1 MICFPNAKINLG
13 LSIVGKRPDGYH
25 DLETIFYPV
34 PLCDALE
41 IVGAETDSLRCSGM
55 TLDSDSENNLV
66 LKALRSLRKKY
77 TIPPLAVYLRKA
89 IPFGAG
95 LGGGSADA
103 AFMLK
108 LVSEYYR
115 LSVSDDELEEIAS
128 GIGADCAFFIRNRP
142 VKASGIGNIFEPI
155 DLSLGSYTL
164 YIVKPDVFVSTKDAY
179 SMVKPSQPMH
189 SLDEIIRLPVS
200 EWKDVLKND
209 FETSVFS
216 HFPMIGEIK
225 DELYAQGAVY
235 ASMSGSG
242 SAVFGLFE
250 HDISLSFPGCF
261 VWKGKTK

>member
-1 MICFPNAKINLG
+1 MLFRSNVKINLG

-25 DLETIFYPV
+25 DLKTIFYPV

-41 IVGAETDSLRCSGM
+41 IVGAETDSLQCSGM

-115 LSVSDDELEEIAS
+115 LSISDDELEEIACRE
-128 GIGADCAFFIRNRP
+128 IGR
-142 VKASGIGNIFEPI
+142 ASCRER
-155 DLSLGSYTL
+155 
-164 YIVKPDVFVSTKDAY
+164 V
-179 SMVKPSQPMH
+179 
-189 SLDEIIRLPVS
+189 
-200 EWKDVLKND
+200 
-209 FETSVFS
+209 
-216 HFPMIGEIK
+216 
-225 DELYAQGAVY
+225 
-235 ASMSGSG
+235 
-242 SAVFGLFE
+242 
-250 HDISLSFPGCF
+250 
-261 VWKGKTK
+261 